1 MGNTLASLAVAGLG
15 VAAAIGGASPA
26 AAARDDYVGAEVC
39 GGCHREAL
47 AIWEKSAHARA
58 SESLG
63 RRVAARRCLTCHST
77 GEAPAGRPYF
87 SGVQCEACHG
97 PGHGYSPEDVMR
109 NPTLAVDLG
118 LRDLSSKEQRAL
130 LCAECHRSSTRLR
143 RFDGVR
149 AWQRIVH

>member
-1 MGNTLASLAVAGLG
+1 M
-15 VAAAIGGASPA
+15 AIGAASPVL
-26 AAARDDYVGAEVC
+26 AARDDYVGAEVC

-47 AIWEKSAHARA
+47 AAWEKSAHASA

-63 RRVAARRCLTCHST
+63 RKVASRRCLTCHST
-77 GEAPAGRPYF
+77 GEAPAGRPFF

-109 NPTLAVDLG
+109 NPTLAADLG
-118 LRDLSSKEQRAL
+118 LRDLSGPEQRAS

-143 RFDGVR
+143 EFDGQR